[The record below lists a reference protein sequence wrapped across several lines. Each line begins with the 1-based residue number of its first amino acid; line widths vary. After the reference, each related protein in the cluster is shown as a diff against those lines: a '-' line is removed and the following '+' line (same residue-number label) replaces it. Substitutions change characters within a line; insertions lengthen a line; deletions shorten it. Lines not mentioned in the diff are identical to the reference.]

1 MSGILARHTKHCQ
14 LFIWAVNLT
23 TVTAL
28 VTGQVQEARST
39 IFEQTNSGQMIEVAG
54 GVFGIPLAI
63 LTAIG
68 GLFMLAGA
76 GMVMA

>member
-1 MSGILARHTKHCQ
+1 MTCSVISCGNWYGRVRSRAAIARGV
-14 LFIWAVNLT
+14 LSLPGPA
-23 TVTAL
+23 A
-28 VTGQVQEARST
+28 
-39 IFEQTNSGQMIEVAG
+39 VAG